1 MITNIE
7 EPIEI
12 TEEEFVEGI
21 QEIIT
26 KPEEIIETSQS
37 CINYNEVVNKM
48 KKDQIIA
55 DHKKINEEI
64 LANEPKSKT
73 WYYKTKKEDIKK
85 EINEFTK
92 ILPDKALEELITE
105 PKIKDPIIKQTIKIK
120 QNDELINKAANVLV
134 NTERQIIALVEKL
147 SIAGQHYTAGYTCEG
162 VLKDY
167 DRPDVKK
174 MMLEDWK
181 EIYRENYKAI
191 DTCLSVGTIH
201 LKNLG
206 MIFGGS
212 ILSNGLKKK
221 QAELNKS

>member
-7 EPIEI
+7 EPVEI

-37 CINYNEVVNKM
+37 CINYNDVVNKM

-64 LANEPKSKT
+64 LLHKPKPKT
-73 WYYKTKKEDIKK
+73 WYKKTKKEDIKK
-85 EINEFTK
+85 EINEFIK
-92 ILPDKALEELITE
+92 ILPDKTLDELITE
-105 PKIKDPIIKQTIKIK
+105 PNDPIIKQTIK
-120 QNDELINKAANVLV
+120 QNDELIDKAANVLV

-167 DRPDVKK
+167 DRPDVKQ